1 MRWAD
6 TREATDASNANRGR
20 PAPLA
25 AAGAQTEPRDAAFI
39 ALLNA
44 YRSHGGLDG
53 LHDSLRGAQAVP
65 LAHEA
70 AIRTLLG
77 SGRLFGFHWHHAL
90 WIPRFQ
96 FAGAGPDL
104 SVAPGRVLAAL
115 GPSLDGWAVAQW
127 FVQAHP
133 GLSGGRPIDGLGSCL
148 PEILRVARSRA
159 VAAGADSRPG

>member
-6 TREATDASNANRGR
+6 SHTATDASVANRSR
-20 PAPLA
+20 PPPQA
-25 AAGAQTEPRDAAFI
+25 AAGAQTESRDTAFI
-39 ALLNA
+39 DLLNA

-70 AIRTLLG
+70 EIRTLLG

-96 FAGAGPDL
+96 FEGAGPDL
-104 SVAPGRVLAAL
+104 AAAPGRVLAAL

-133 GLSGGRPIDGLGSCL
+133 GLAGRRPIDALGHGL
-148 PEILRVARSRA
+148 PEVLRVARDRA
-159 VAAGADSRPG
+159 VASRA